1 MNLLIIVDPQYDFIE
16 GGKLPVEGG
25 TKALDNVANLIKKG
39 DIGQVII
46 TKDWHPAD
54 HISFDHFGGDFPE
67 HCVQDSF
74 GAKVYQ
80 PIIDAIK
87 EANVEV
93 LDTITKGM
101 DREEFSAIEPFPV
114 KRRNSFIF
122 DLTDGSTLS
131 LGDDNVIL
139 CGLAGDICVLNTLD
153 ALNYKDAPYNLF
165 VYLEGTASLDDGS
178 KLDEYM
184 VKNDIKVFRNYPPE
198 E

>member
-54 HISFDHFGGDFPE
+54 HVSFKHFGGDFPE

-87 EANVEV
+87 EANVEI
-93 LDTITKGM
+93 LETITKGM

-139 CGLAGDICVLNTLD
+139 CGLAGDICVLNTLK
-153 ALNYKDAPYNLF
+153 ALDYEDTPYNLF
-165 VYLEGTASLDDGS
+165 VYLEGTASLDGGS
-178 KLDEYM
+178 ELDEYM
-184 VKNDIKVFRNYPPE
+184 VKNNIKVFRNYPPE

>member
-54 HISFDHFGGDFPE
+54 HVSFEHFGGKFPE
-67 HCVQDSF
+67 HCVQNSY

-87 EANVEV
+87 EANIEI
-93 LDTITKGM
+93 LGTITKGM
-101 DREEFSAIEPFPV
+101 NGEEFSAIEPFPV

-153 ALNYKDAPYNLF
+153 ALNYKDIPYNLF
-165 VYLEGTASLDDGS
+165 VYVEGTASLDGGS

-184 VKNDIKVFRNYPPE
+184 VKNNVKVFRNYPE
-198 E
+198 

>member
-1 MNLLIIVDPQYDFIE
+1 MMNLLIIVDPQYDFIE
-16 GGKLPVEGG
+16 GGKLPVVGG

-46 TKDWHPAD
+46 TKDWHPAN
-54 HISFDHFGGDFPE
+54 HVSFEHFGGDFPE

-87 EANVEV
+87 EANVEI
-93 LDTITKGM
+93 LESITKGM

-122 DLTDGSTLS
+122 DLTDESTLS

-153 ALNYKDAPYNLF
+153 ALNYKDAPYQLS
-165 VYLEGTASLDDGS
+165 VYLDGVASLDDGA
-178 KLDEYM
+178 KLKEYM
-184 VKNDIKVFRNYPPE
+184 LQNNIKAYKG
-198 E
+198 

>member
-46 TKDWHPAD
+46 TKDWHPAN
-54 HISFDHFGGDFPE
+54 HVSFKHFGGDFPE

-80 PIIDAIK
+80 PIINAIA

-101 DREEFSAIEPFPV
+101 DREEFSAIEPHPV
-114 KRRNSFIF
+114 KHRNSFIF
-122 DLTDGSTLS
+122 DLTDESTLS

-153 ALNYKDAPYNLF
+153 SLNYKDAPYNLF
-165 VYLEGTASLDDGS
+165 VYLEGTASLDGGS

-184 VKNDIKVFRNYPPE
+184 VKNNIKVFRNYPPE
-198 E
+198 D

>member
-54 HISFDHFGGDFPE
+54 HVSFEHFGGKFPE
-67 HCVQDSF
+67 HCIQNSY

-87 EANVEV
+87 EANVEI
-93 LDTITKGM
+93 LEIITKGM

-153 ALNYKDAPYNLF
+153 ALNYKDTPYNLF
-165 VYLEGTASLDDGS
+165 VYVEGIASLDGGS

-184 VKNDIKVFRNYPPE
+184 VKNNIKEFRNYPE
-198 E
+198 

>member
-46 TKDWHPAD
+46 TKDWHPAN
-54 HISFDHFGGDFPE
+54 HVSFKHFGGDFPE

-80 PIIDAIK
+80 PIINAIA
-87 EANVEV
+87 EANVEI

-101 DREEFSAIEPFPV
+101 DREEFSAIEPYPV

-122 DLTDGSTLS
+122 DLTDESTLS

-165 VYLEGTASLDDGS
+165 VYLEGTASLDGGS

-184 VKNDIKVFRNYPPE
+184 VKNNIKVFRNYPPE
-198 E
+198 D